1 MRDPASSNQLIAD
14 TVATRISRRYATGK
28 RPTAILLGMA
38 TRTRLAD
45 EARRRSI
52 RLAHEV
58 GDELRAARH
67 VAGLT
72 QRQVAAAISSSQ
84 AEVSRRERGRVP
96 GVGVNR
102 LVVHGAALGMR
113 VSVKLF
119 PVGGA
124 IRDAAQSRYVAAFVA
139 RIGRPWTVT
148 LEAPLPIRG
157 DLRAID
163 VQLRSPRG
171 TIAVEVIT
179 RLADLQA
186 QLRAAQLKARDAR
199 ATRLVIVVA
208 GTHANRRALAAARA
222 TIVPAYDLD
231 ARQVIRDLAAGRI
244 PPRDALILVSGQA
257 VPGQPLRRM

>member
-1 MRDPASSNQLIAD
+1 MLPC
-14 TVATRISRRYATGK
+14 
-28 RPTAILLGMA
+28 MA
-38 TRTRLAD
+38 TRTRLLD

-52 RLAHEV
+52 RLAHEL

-72 QRQVAAAISSSQ
+72 QRRVAAAIHSSQ

-96 GVGVNR
+96 GVGLDR
-102 LVVHGAALGMR
+102 LVSHGAALGMR

-124 IRDAAQSRYVAAFVA
+124 VRDAAQARHIAAFVA
-139 RIGRPWTVT
+139 RIGRPWNVT
-148 LEAPLPIRG
+148 LEAPLPIAG

-163 VQLRSPRG
+163 VQLRSARG
-171 TIAVEVIT
+171 TVAVEVIT

-186 QLRAAQLKARDAR
+186 QLRAAQIKARDAQ

-208 GTHANRRALAAARA
+208 GTHANRRALGDARA
-222 TIVPAYDLD
+222 TILHSYDLD
-231 ARQVIRDLAAGRI
+231 ARQVMRDLAAGRV
-244 PPRDALILVSGQA
+244 PPRDALILFS
-257 VPGQPLRRM
+257 P